1 MNTRQEILEHYLT
14 LIEEY
19 HSFYDDFEK
28 VQYSEDEEEF
38 DNAWRKVFKAHEH
51 KINFRDKHK
60 ITRSEVVEYIT
71 GGRE

>member
-19 HSFYDDFEK
+19 RSFDDDFEK

-51 KINFRDKHK
+51 MINFRDKHK
-60 ITRSEVVEYIT
+60 ITRSEVVEYLT
-71 GGRE
+71 GGDK